1 MSFTLQAGARQIV
14 LSAPLCMGI
23 INTTPDSFS
32 DGAKLAAPSGG
43 RFRVDV
49 DKVLQTAAAMVD
61 EGASFVDIG
70 GESTRPGAEPVSIQ
84 EELDRVI
91 PAIEAIRQ
99 RLDVCIS
106 VDTSSP
112 EVIAAATAA
121 GAELVNDVRALT
133 RDGALQAAAA
143 SGAAVCLMHMQGQ
156 PGTMQQTI
164 HYADDV
170 VAEVGDYLGA
180 RVGACRDAGIASNQ
194 LVVDP
199 GFGFGKT
206 VAHNFRLL
214 KHLAAFKSLDLPL
227 LVGISRK
234 SMLGKVTG
242 RDVEQRLPASVAAAT
257 LAMTGGA
264 HIIRAHDVAATM
276 DAIRVH
282 CAFRDQ

>member
-1 MSFTLQAGARQIV
+1 MSFTLQAGARQID
-14 LSAPLCMGI
+14 LSAPVCMGI

-32 DGAKLAAPSGG
+32 DGANLAATGND

-49 DKVLQTAAAMVD
+49 DKVLRMAEAMLA

-91 PAIEAIRQ
+91 PPIEAIRQ

-112 EVIAAATAA
+112 QVITAATAA

-143 SGAAVCLMHMQGQ
+143 SNAAVCLMHMQGQ
-156 PGTMQQTI
+156 PSTMQQAI
-164 HYADDV
+164 HYDVDV
-170 VAEVGDYLGA
+170 VAEVGNFLNERA
-180 RVGACRDAGIASNQ
+180 SACRTAGINHNQ
-194 LVVDP
+194 LLIDP

-206 VAHNFRLL
+206 VEHNFRLL
-214 KHLAAFKSLDLPL
+214 KHLAAFKTLDLPL

-257 LAMTGGA
+257 LAMIGGA

-282 CAFRDQ
+282 CAFREQ

>member
-1 MSFTLQAGARQIV
+1 MSYTLTAGARQID
-14 LSAPLCMGI
+14 LSAPVCMGI

-32 DGAKLAAPSGG
+32 DGASFASSAND

-49 DKVLQTAAAMVD
+49 DKVLTVAAEMVD
-61 EGASFVDIG
+61 AGATFVDIG
-70 GESTRPGAEPVSIQ
+70 GESTRPGAQPVSVQ

-106 VDTSSP
+106 IDTSSP
-112 EVIAAATAA
+112 EVITAATAA
-121 GAELVNDVRALT
+121 GAELINDVRALT
-133 RDGALQAAAA
+133 RAGALQAAAA
-143 SGAAVCLMHMQGQ
+143 SPAAVCLMHMRGQ
-156 PGTMQQTI
+156 PGTMQKSV
-164 HYADDV
+164 HYQDV
-170 VAEVGDYLGA
+170 VAEVGDFLAA
-180 RVGACRDAGIASNQ
+180 RAKACREVGIASDR
-194 LVVDP
+194 LLIDP

-206 VAHNFRLL
+206 MDHNFQLL
-214 KHLAAFKSLDLPL
+214 KHLAAFKALDLPI

-234 SMLGKVTG
+234 SMLGAVTG
-242 RDVEQRLPASVAAAT
+242 RAVEQRLPASVAAAS
-257 LAMTGGA
+257 LAMIGGA